1 MSNTLI
7 PYVLVLYYS
16 RGGTTAK
23 MAQAIAQGI
32 EKVSGIEARIRTVP
46 AISANCEATESDIP
60 DTGAIYCT
68 EDDLKNCSG
77 LVMGS
82 PTRFGNM
89 AAPLKYF
96 LDSTSN
102 LWMTGKL
109 VNKPAGVFTATS
121 SLHGGQ
127 ETTLMS
133 MALPLIHHGMVFCG
147 IPYTESALLHTDSGG
162 TPYGAS
168 HWSGNEG
175 ERSLS
180 THELKL
186 CQSQGTRVAT
196 LALSLESGL
205 NSLSNNQRG
214 QG

>member
-1 MSNTLI
+1 MTHSQQAAN
-7 PYVLVLYYS
+7 PYILVLYYS

-23 MAQAIAQGI
+23 MAQTIAQGV
-32 EKVSGIEARIRTVP
+32 EQVAGIEARIRTVP
-46 AISANCEATESDIP
+46 AISTNCEATEPSIP
-60 DTGAIYCT
+60 DSGAVYCT
-68 EDDLKNCSG
+68 EDDLKHCSG

-96 LDSTSN
+96 LDGTSN

-147 IPYTESALLHTDSGG
+147 IPYTESALIHTATGG

-168 HWSGNEG
+168 HWSGTEG
-175 ERSLS
+175 ERDISK
-180 THELKL
+180 HELKL
-186 CQSQGTRVAT
+186 CHAQGKRIAT
-196 LALSLESGL
+196 LSLALLTGL
-205 NSLSNNQRG
+205 NK
-214 QG
+214 

>member
-1 MSNTLI
+1 MTQASAN

-23 MAQAIAQGI
+23 MAQAIAQGV
-32 EKVSGIEARIRTVP
+32 EKVAGIEARLRTVP
-46 AISANCEATESDIP
+46 AISTNCEATEASIP
-60 DTGAIYCT
+60 SAGAVYCN
-68 EDDLKNCSG
+68 EDDLKHCSG

-96 LDSTSN
+96 IDSTSN
-102 LWMTGKL
+102 LWLTGKL

-147 IPYTESALLHTDSGG
+147 IPYTESSLIHTEAGG

-168 HWSGNEG
+168 HWSGSDG

-180 THELKL
+180 EHELKL
-186 CQSQGTRVAT
+186 CQAQGKRIAT
-196 LALSLESGL
+196 LGLALLTGL
-205 NSLSNNQRG
+205 KQ
-214 QG
+214 

>member
-1 MSNTLI
+1 MAQSHQPTM
-7 PYVLVLYYS
+7 PYILVLYYS

-32 EKVSGIEARIRTVP
+32 ERVSGIEARLRTVP
-46 AISANCEATESDIP
+46 AISANCEATEASIP
-60 DTGAIYCT
+60 SEGAVYCS

-77 LVMGS
+77 LIIGS

-96 LDSTSN
+96 IDSTSN
-102 LWMTGKL
+102 LWLTGKL

-147 IPYTESALLHTDSGG
+147 IPYTESSLLHTETGG
-162 TPYGAS
+162 TPYGSS

-175 ERSLS
+175 ERTLS
-180 THELKL
+180 EHEMKL
-186 CQSQGTRVAT
+186 CQAQGKRIAT
-196 LALSLESGL
+196 LALALTAGMS
-205 NSLSNNQRG
+205 Q
-214 QG
+214 

>member
-1 MSNTLI
+1 MAHSQTAPSS
-7 PYVLVLYYS
+7 PYILVLYYS

-32 EKVSGIEARIRTVP
+32 EMVSGIEARIRTVP
-46 AISANCEATESDIP
+46 AISTNCEATESSIP
-60 DTGAIYCT
+60 EEGAIYCT
-68 EDDLKNCSG
+68 EDDLKLCSG

-96 LDSTSN
+96 IDSTSN

-133 MALPLIHHGMVFCG
+133 MALPLIHHGMIFCG
-147 IPYTESALLHTDSGG
+147 IPYTESALIHTEAGG

-175 ERSLS
+175 ERKLS
-180 THELKL
+180 EHELKL
-186 CQSQGTRVAT
+186 CQAQGKRIAT
-196 LALSLESGL
+196 LSLALAIGL
-205 NSLSNNQRG
+205 NS
-214 QG
+214 

>member
-1 MSNTLI
+1 MVNSSLPAN
-7 PYVLVLYYS
+7 PYILVLYYS

-23 MAQAIAQGI
+23 MAQAIAQGV
-32 EKVSGIEARIRTVP
+32 ETVTGIEARLRTVP
-46 AISANCEATESDIP
+46 AVSANCEATEDSIP
-60 DTGAIYCT
+60 SSGAIYCS
-68 EDDLKNCSG
+68 EDDLKNCAG

-96 LDSTSN
+96 IDSTSN

-147 IPYTESALLHTDSGG
+147 IPYTESALIHTQTGG

-168 HWSGNEG
+168 HWAGTEG

-180 THELKL
+180 EHELKL
-186 CQSQGTRVAT
+186 CQAQGKRIAT
-196 LALSLESGL
+196 LGLALLAGT
-205 NSLSNNQRG
+205 NP
-214 QG
+214 

>member
-1 MSNTLI
+1 MTTSTR

-16 RGGTTAK
+16 RGGSTAK
-23 MAQAIAQGI
+23 MAQAIAQGV
-32 EKVSGIEARIRTVP
+32 EKVSGIEARLRTVP
-46 AISANCEATESDIP
+46 SVSANSEASEPSIPES
-60 DTGAIYCT
+60 GAMYCS

-96 LDSTSN
+96 LDNTSN

-133 MALPLIHHGMVFCG
+133 MALPLIHHGMIFCG
-147 IPYTESALLHTDSGG
+147 IPYTESSLLHTESGG

-168 HWSGNEG
+168 HWSGTEG
-175 ERSLS
+175 ERKLS
-180 THELKL
+180 EHEQTL
-186 CQSQGTRVAT
+186 CQAQGKRIAT
-196 LALSLESGL
+196 LAVALTAGLSD
-205 NSLSNNQRG
+205 Q
-214 QG
+214 QGS

>member
-1 MSNTLI
+1 MITSHSDR

-23 MAQAIAQGI
+23 MAQSIAQGI
-32 EKVSGIEARIRTVP
+32 EKVGNIEARIRTVAP
-46 AISANCEATESDIP
+46 ISSCCEATEASIP
-60 DTGAIYCT
+60 ENGAIYAN
-68 EDDLKNCSG
+68 EDDLKNCAG
-77 LVMGS
+77 LIMGS

-96 LDSTSN
+96 IDSTSN

-133 MALPLIHHGMVFCG
+133 MALPLIHHGMIFCG
-147 IPYTESALLHTDSGG
+147 IPYTESSLLHTEAGG

-180 THELKL
+180 QHELKL
-186 CQSQGTRVAT
+186 CQAQGKRIAE
-196 LALSLESGL
+196 LALTLT
-205 NSLSNNQRG
+205 SNRA
-214 QG
+214 

>member
-1 MSNTLI
+1 MTSSQTEN
-7 PYVLVLYYS
+7 PYILVLYYS

-23 MAQAIAQGI
+23 MAQTIAQGV
-32 EKVSGIEARIRTVP
+32 ELVSGIEARIRTVP
-46 AISANCEATESDIP
+46 AISANCEATESSIP
-60 DTGAIYCT
+60 SEGAIYCS
-68 EDDLKNCSG
+68 EDDLKYCSG

-96 LDSTSN
+96 IDNTSN

-133 MALPLIHHGMVFCG
+133 MALPLIHHGMLYCG
-147 IPYTESALLHTDSGG
+147 IPYTESSLLHTESGG

-175 ERSLS
+175 ERPLS
-180 THELKL
+180 EHEVKL
-186 CQSQGTRVAT
+186 CQAQGQRIASI
-196 LALSLESGL
+196 ALSLIIGLES
-205 NSLSNNQRG
+205 RVK
-214 QG
+214 

>member
-1 MSNTLI
+1 MTATHLVTA

-32 EKVSGIEARIRTVP
+32 EKVSGIEARLRTVP
-46 AISANCEATESDIP
+46 AISANCEASEPSIP
-60 DTGAIYCT
+60 TDGAVYCS
-68 EDDLKNCSG
+68 EDDLKYCAG

-96 LDSTSN
+96 IDNTST

-133 MALPLIHHGMVFCG
+133 MALPLIHHGMLFCG
-147 IPYTESALLHTDSGG
+147 IPYTESALIHTEAGG

-168 HWSGNEG
+168 HWSGSEG
-175 ERSLS
+175 ERTLS
-180 THELKL
+180 EHELTL
-186 CQSQGTRVAT
+186 CKAQGKRIAT
-196 LALSLESGL
+196 LALTLTTGL
-205 NSLSNNQRG
+205 STGSKE
-214 QG
+214 

>member
-1 MSNTLI
+1 MANSSLPAN
-7 PYVLVLYYS
+7 PYILVLYYS

-23 MAQAIAQGI
+23 MAQAIAQGV
-32 EKVSGIEARIRTVP
+32 ETVTGIEARLRTVP
-46 AISANCEATESDIP
+46 AVSANCEATEDSIP
-60 DTGAIYCT
+60 SSGAIYCS

-96 LDSTSN
+96 IDSTSN

-147 IPYTESALLHTDSGG
+147 IPYTESALIHTQTGG

-168 HWSGNEG
+168 HWAGTEG

-180 THELKL
+180 EHELKL
-186 CQSQGTRVAT
+186 CQAQGKRIAT
-196 LALSLESGL
+196 LGLALLAGM
-205 NSLSNNQRG
+205 NP
-214 QG
+214 

>member
-1 MSNTLI
+1 MANSSLPAY
-7 PYVLVLYYS
+7 PYILVLYYS

-23 MAQAIAQGI
+23 MAQAIAQGV
-32 EKVSGIEARIRTVP
+32 ETVTGIEARLRTVP
-46 AISANCEATESDIP
+46 AVSANCEATEDSIP
-60 DTGAIYCT
+60 SSGAIYCS

-96 LDSTSN
+96 IDSTSN

-147 IPYTESALLHTDSGG
+147 IPYTESALIHTQTGG

-168 HWSGNEG
+168 HWAGTEG

-180 THELKL
+180 EHELKL
-186 CQSQGTRVAT
+186 CQAQGKRIAT
-196 LALSLESGL
+196 LGLALLTGM
-205 NSLSNNQRG
+205 NP
-214 QG
+214 

>member
-1 MSNTLI
+1 MTQSTTI

-32 EKVSGIEARIRTVP
+32 EKVAGIEARLRTVP
-46 AISANCEATESDIP
+46 AISANCEATEASIP
-60 DTGAIYCT
+60 SAGAVYCS
-68 EDDLKNCSG
+68 EDDLKHCSG

-96 LDSTSN
+96 IDSTSN
-102 LWMTGKL
+102 LWLTGKL

-127 ETTLMS
+127 ETPLMS

-147 IPYTESALLHTDSGG
+147 IPYTESALLHTDAGG

-175 ERSLS
+175 ERVLS
-180 THELKL
+180 EHELKL
-186 CQSQGTRVAT
+186 CQAQGKRIAT
-196 LALSLESGL
+196 LGLALISGL
-205 NSLSNNQRG
+205 NK
-214 QG
+214 

>member
-1 MSNTLI
+1 MAHSNQPAS
-7 PYVLVLYYS
+7 PYILVLYYS

-23 MAQAIAQGI
+23 MAQAIAQGVEVI
-32 EKVSGIEARIRTVP
+32 SGIEARLRTVP
-46 AISANCEATESDIP
+46 AISANCEATEANIP
-60 DTGAIYCT
+60 SEGAVYCT
-68 EDDLKNCSG
+68 EDDLKFCSG
-77 LVMGS
+77 LIMGS

-96 LDSTSN
+96 IDGTSN

-147 IPYTESALLHTDSGG
+147 IPYTESSLVHTETGG

-168 HWSGNEG
+168 HWSGTEG
-175 ERSLS
+175 QRTLS
-180 THELKL
+180 EHELKL
-186 CQSQGTRVAT
+186 CHAQGKRIAT
-196 LALSLESGL
+196 LSLALLAGM
-205 NSLSNNQRG
+205 NQ
-214 QG
+214 

>member
-1 MSNTLI
+1 MTNSSQPAN
-7 PYVLVLYYS
+7 PYILVLYYS

-23 MAQAIAQGI
+23 MAQAIAQGV
-32 EKVSGIEARIRTVP
+32 ETVSGIEARLRTVP
-46 AISANCEATESDIP
+46 AISANSEATEDCIP
-60 DTGAIYCT
+60 SSGAIYCS
-68 EDDLKNCSG
+68 EDDLKNCTG

-96 LDSTSN
+96 IDSTSN

-133 MALPLIHHGMVFCG
+133 MALPLIHHGMIFCG
-147 IPYTESALLHTDSGG
+147 IPYTESALIHTQTGG

-168 HWSGNEG
+168 HWAGTEG
-175 ERSLS
+175 ERALS
-180 THELKL
+180 EHELKL
-186 CQSQGTRVAT
+186 CQAQGKRIAT
-196 LALSLESGL
+196 LGSALLVGM
-205 NSLSNNQRG
+205 NA
-214 QG
+214 

>member
-1 MSNTLI
+1 MANSSQPAN
-7 PYVLVLYYS
+7 PYILVLYYS

-23 MAQAIAQGI
+23 MAQAIAQGV
-32 EKVSGIEARIRTVP
+32 ETVTGIEARLRTVP
-46 AISANCEATESDIP
+46 TVSANCETTEDSIP
-60 DTGAIYCT
+60 SSGAIYCS
-68 EDDLKNCSG
+68 EDDLKNCTG

-96 LDSTSN
+96 IDSTSN

-147 IPYTESALLHTDSGG
+147 IPYTESALIHTQTGG

-168 HWSGNEG
+168 HWAGTEG

-180 THELKL
+180 EHELKL
-186 CQSQGTRVAT
+186 CQAQGKRIAT
-196 LALSLESGL
+196 LGLALLAGM
-205 NSLSNNQRG
+205 NP
-214 QG
+214 

>member
-1 MSNTLI
+1 MTSSQTEN
-7 PYVLVLYYS
+7 PYILVLYYS

-23 MAQAIAQGI
+23 MAQTIAQGV
-32 EKVSGIEARIRTVP
+32 ELVSGIEARIRTVP
-46 AISANCEATESDIP
+46 AISANCEATEPSIP
-60 DTGAIYCT
+60 NEGAIYCS
-68 EDDLKNCSG
+68 EDDLKHCSG

-96 LDSTSN
+96 IDNTSN

-133 MALPLIHHGMVFCG
+133 MALPLIHHGMLYCG
-147 IPYTESALLHTDSGG
+147 IPYTESSLLHTESGG

-175 ERSLS
+175 ERPLS
-180 THELKL
+180 EHEVKL
-186 CQSQGTRVAT
+186 CQAQGQRIASI
-196 LALSLESGL
+196 ALSLIIGLES
-205 NSLSNNQRG
+205 RDK
-214 QG
+214 

>member
-1 MSNTLI
+1 MAHSSQPAT

-23 MAQAIAQGI
+23 MAQAIAQGV
-32 EKVSGIEARIRTVP
+32 ETVTGIEARLRTVP
-46 AISANCEATESDIP
+46 AVSANCEATEDSIP
-60 DTGAIYCT
+60 SSGAIYCS
-68 EDDLKNCSG
+68 EDDLKNCAG

-96 LDSTSN
+96 IDSTSN

-147 IPYTESALLHTDSGG
+147 IPYTESALIHTQTGG

-168 HWSGNEG
+168 HWSGTEG

-180 THELKL
+180 EHELKL
-186 CQSQGTRVAT
+186 CQAQGKRIAT
-196 LALSLESGL
+196 LALALLAGMTP
-205 NSLSNNQRG
+205 
-214 QG
+214 

>member
-1 MSNTLI
+1 MANSSLPAN
-7 PYVLVLYYS
+7 PYILVLYYS

-23 MAQAIAQGI
+23 MAQAIAQGV
-32 EKVSGIEARIRTVP
+32 ETVTGIEARLRTVP
-46 AISANCEATESDIP
+46 AVSANCEATEDSIP
-60 DTGAIYCT
+60 SSGAIYCS

-96 LDSTSN
+96 IDSTSN

-147 IPYTESALLHTDSGG
+147 IPYTESALIHTQTGG

-168 HWSGNEG
+168 HWAGTEG

-180 THELKL
+180 EHELKL
-186 CQSQGTRVAT
+186 CQAQGKRIAT
-196 LALSLESGL
+196 LGLALLAGT
-205 NSLSNNQRG
+205 NP
-214 QG
+214 

>member
-1 MSNTLI
+1 MANSQSA
-7 PYVLVLYYS
+7 YVLVLYYS

-32 EKVSGIEARIRTVP
+32 EMVNGIEARIRTVP
-46 AISANCEATESDIP
+46 AISTNCEATEASIP
-60 DTGAIYCT
+60 NEGAVYCT
-68 EDDLKNCSG
+68 EDDLKHCSG

-96 LDSTSN
+96 IDSTSN

-147 IPYTESALLHTDSGG
+147 IPYTESALLHTESGG

-175 ERSLS
+175 ERKLS
-180 THELKL
+180 EHELKL
-186 CQSQGTRVAT
+186 CQAQGKRIAT
-196 LALSLESGL
+196 LGLALLTGL
-205 NSLSNNQRG
+205 TQ
-214 QG
+214 

>member
-1 MSNTLI
+1 MAHSNQPAS
-7 PYVLVLYYS
+7 PYILVLYYS

-23 MAQAIAQGI
+23 MAQAIAQGVEVI
-32 EKVSGIEARIRTVP
+32 SGIEARLRTVP
-46 AISANCEATESDIP
+46 AISANCEATEANIP
-60 DTGAIYCT
+60 SEGAVYCT
-68 EDDLKNCSG
+68 EDDLKFCSG
-77 LVMGS
+77 LIMGS

-96 LDSTSN
+96 IDGTSN
-102 LWMTGKL
+102 LWMMGKL

-147 IPYTESALLHTDSGG
+147 IPYTESSLVHTETGG

-168 HWSGNEG
+168 HWSGTEG
-175 ERSLS
+175 QRTLS
-180 THELKL
+180 EHELKL
-186 CQSQGTRVAT
+186 CHAQGKRIAT
-196 LALSLESGL
+196 LSLALLAGM
-205 NSLSNNQRG
+205 NQ
-214 QG
+214 

>member
-1 MSNTLI
+1 MAHSSQPAT

-23 MAQAIAQGI
+23 MAQAIAQGV
-32 EKVSGIEARIRTVP
+32 ETVTGIEARLRTVP
-46 AISANCEATESDIP
+46 AVSANCEATEDSIP
-60 DTGAIYCT
+60 SSGAIYCS
-68 EDDLKNCSG
+68 EDDLKNCAG

-96 LDSTSN
+96 IDSTSN

-147 IPYTESALLHTDSGG
+147 IPYTESALIHTQTGG

-168 HWSGNEG
+168 HWAGTEG

-180 THELKL
+180 EHELKL
-186 CQSQGTRVAT
+186 CQAQGKRIAT
-196 LALSLESGL
+196 LGLALLAGT
-205 NSLSNNQRG
+205 NP
-214 QG
+214 

>member
-1 MSNTLI
+1 
-7 PYVLVLYYS
+7 
-16 RGGTTAK
+16 
-23 MAQAIAQGI
+23 MAQAITRGI
-32 EKVSGIEARIRTVP
+32 EKVAGIEARVRTVP
-46 AISANCEATESDIP
+46 AISANCEATEASIP
-60 DTGAIYCT
+60 NEGAIYCT
-68 EDDLKNCSG
+68 EDDLKYCSG

-96 LDSTSN
+96 IDSTSN

-109 VNKPAGVFTATS
+109 VNKPAGVFTASS

-147 IPYTESALLHTDSGG
+147 IPYTESSLFHTTTGG

-168 HWSGNEG
+168 HWSGSEG
-175 ERSLS
+175 DHPLS
-180 THELKL
+180 EHELKL
-186 CQSQGTRVAT
+186 CQAQGKRIAT
-196 LALSLESGL
+196 LGLALVKGMS
-205 NSLSNNQRG
+205 Q
-214 QG
+214 

>member
-1 MSNTLI
+1 MANSSLPAN
-7 PYVLVLYYS
+7 PYILVLYYS

-23 MAQAIAQGI
+23 MAQAIAQGV
-32 EKVSGIEARIRTVP
+32 ETVTGIEARLRTVP
-46 AISANCEATESDIP
+46 AVSANCEATEDSIP
-60 DTGAIYCT
+60 SSGAIYCS
-68 EDDLKNCSG
+68 EDDLKNCAG

-96 LDSTSN
+96 IDSTSN

-147 IPYTESALLHTDSGG
+147 IPYTESALIHTQTGG

-168 HWSGNEG
+168 HWAGTEG

-180 THELKL
+180 EHELKL
-186 CQSQGTRVAT
+186 CQAQGKRIAT
-196 LALSLESGL
+196 LGLALLTGM
-205 NSLSNNQRG
+205 NP
-214 QG
+214 

>member
-1 MSNTLI
+1 MITSHSDR

-23 MAQAIAQGI
+23 MAQSIAQGI
-32 EKVSGIEARIRTVP
+32 EKVGNIEARIRTVAP
-46 AISANCEATESDIP
+46 ISSCCEATEASIP
-60 DTGAIYCT
+60 ENGAIYAN
-68 EDDLKNCSG
+68 EDDLKNCAG
-77 LVMGS
+77 LIMGS

-96 LDSTSN
+96 IDSTSN

-133 MALPLIHHGMVFCG
+133 MALPLIHHGMIFCG
-147 IPYTESALLHTDSGG
+147 IPYTESSLLHTEAGG

-180 THELKL
+180 QHELKL
-186 CQSQGTRVAT
+186 CQAQGKRIAE
-196 LALSLESGL
+196 LALTL
-205 NSLSNNQRG
+205 NSNRA
-214 QG
+214 

>member
-1 MSNTLI
+1 MPQSDM

-16 RGGTTAK
+16 RGGTTTK
-23 MAQAIAQGI
+23 MAQTIAQGV
-32 EKVSGIEARIRTVP
+32 ELVTGIEARIRTVP
-46 AISANCEATESDIP
+46 AISANCEATEASIP
-60 DTGAIYCT
+60 DEGAIYCS
-68 EDDLKNCSG
+68 EDDLKHCAG

-96 LDSTSN
+96 IDSTSN
-102 LWMTGKL
+102 LWLTGKL

-133 MALPLIHHGMVFCG
+133 MALPLIHHGMIYCG
-147 IPYTESALLHTDSGG
+147 IPYTESALLHTEAGG

-168 HWSGNEG
+168 HWSGNDG
-175 ERSLS
+175 ERQLS
-180 THELKL
+180 EHELKL
-186 CQSQGTRVAT
+186 CQAQGKRIAT
-196 LALSLESGL
+196 LALALVSG
-205 NSLSNNQRG
+205 RPV
-214 QG
+214 

>member
-1 MSNTLI
+1 MTNSSQTAN
-7 PYVLVLYYS
+7 PYILVLYYS

-23 MAQAIAQGI
+23 MAQAIAQGV
-32 EKVSGIEARIRTVP
+32 ETVTGIEARLRTVS
-46 AISANCEATESDIP
+46 AVSANCEATEDSIP
-60 DTGAIYCT
+60 SSGAIYCS
-68 EDDLKNCSG
+68 EDDLKNCAG

-96 LDSTSN
+96 IDSTSN

-147 IPYTESALLHTDSGG
+147 IPYTESALIHTQTGG

-168 HWSGNEG
+168 HWAGTEG

-180 THELKL
+180 EHELKL
-186 CQSQGTRVAT
+186 CQAQGKRIAT
-196 LALSLESGL
+196 LGLALLAGT
-205 NSLSNNQRG
+205 NP
-214 QG
+214 

>member
-1 MSNTLI
+1 MTHSHQTST
-7 PYVLVLYYS
+7 PYILVLYYS

-23 MAQAIAQGI
+23 MAQTIAQGV
-32 EKVSGIEARIRTVP
+32 EKVAGIEARIRTVP
-46 AISANCEATESDIP
+46 AISTNCEATEASIP
-60 DTGAIYCT
+60 DSGAVYCT

-96 LDSTSN
+96 LDGTSN

-147 IPYTESALLHTDSGG
+147 IPYTESALIHTATGG

-168 HWSGNEG
+168 HWSGTEG
-175 ERSLS
+175 ERDLS
-180 THELKL
+180 EHELKL
-186 CQSQGTRVAT
+186 CHAQGKRIAT
-196 LALSLESGL
+196 LGLALLTGL
-205 NSLSNNQRG
+205 NK
-214 QG
+214 

>member
-1 MSNTLI
+1 MTSSQTEN
-7 PYVLVLYYS
+7 PYILVLYYS

-23 MAQAIAQGI
+23 MAQTIAQGV
-32 EKVSGIEARIRTVP
+32 ELVSGIEARIRTVP
-46 AISANCEATESDIP
+46 AISANCEATEPSIP
-60 DTGAIYCT
+60 NEGAIYCS
-68 EDDLKNCSG
+68 EDDLKHCSG

-96 LDSTSN
+96 IDNTSN

-133 MALPLIHHGMVFCG
+133 MALPLIHHGMLYCG
-147 IPYTESALLHTDSGG
+147 IPYTESSLLHTESGG

-175 ERSLS
+175 ERPLS
-180 THELKL
+180 EHEVKL
-186 CQSQGTRVAT
+186 CQAQGQRIANI
-196 LALSLESGL
+196 ALSLIIGLESKDK
-205 NSLSNNQRG
+205 
-214 QG
+214 

>member
-1 MSNTLI
+1 
-7 PYVLVLYYS
+7 
-16 RGGTTAK
+16 
-23 MAQAIAQGI
+23 
-32 EKVSGIEARIRTVP
+32 
-46 AISANCEATESDIP
+46 
-60 DTGAIYCT
+60 
-68 EDDLKNCSG
+68 
-77 LVMGS
+77 MGS

-96 LDSTSN
+96 IDSTSN

-147 IPYTESALLHTDSGG
+147 IPYTESALIHTQTGG

-168 HWSGNEG
+168 HWAGTEG

-180 THELKL
+180 EHELKL
-186 CQSQGTRVAT
+186 CQAQGKRIAT
-196 LALSLESGL
+196 LGLALLAGT
-205 NSLSNNQRG
+205 NP
-214 QG
+214 